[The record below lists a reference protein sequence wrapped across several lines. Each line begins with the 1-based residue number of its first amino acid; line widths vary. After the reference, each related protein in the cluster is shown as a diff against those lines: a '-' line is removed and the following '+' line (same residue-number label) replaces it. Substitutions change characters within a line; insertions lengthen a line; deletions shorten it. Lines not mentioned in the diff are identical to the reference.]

1 MQRRWIF
8 NLVFLLILILALT
21 LLLRGS
27 SPEPRADL
35 SNEQRTLAS
44 FEKVD
49 DFPLY
54 VMTYYGDYGFDD
66 YLKEGEGTLENTS
79 LSTAPQWGC
88 TTFSTSSPDSD
99 YLLGRNFDWY
109 DHPALLLFTDP
120 PEANAS
126 VTMVDLHYLEFLK
139 DEPPSDQALQNLF
152 TAPYWSFDGMNE
164 YGLAVSI
171 MAVPSANSHRDP
183 EKVTISSLEVVRL
196 MLDYAKDVD
205 EAVLLLGQY
214 NIDFGGGPPL
224 HYLIADQA
232 GNSIVI
238 EFIDGEMVI
247 LEAEE
252 PWQVSTNFL
261 ISVEKPQGSDS
272 SCWRYN
278 LVYKELQTLA
288 GDTNIEDSMR
298 ILEAVAQS
306 GSYPTIWSVVYNRT
320 SGQISLVV
328 GRQYNKVHQFELKV
342 AE

>member
-1 MQRRWIF
+1 MRRRWIF
-8 NLVFLLILILALT
+8 NLALLLILVLALSI
-21 LLLRGS
+21 LLWGS
-27 SPEPRADL
+27 SPEALTD
-35 SNEQRTLAS
+35 EQRTLAS

-54 VMTYYGDYGFDD
+54 VMTYFGDYGFAD
-66 YLKEGEGTLENTS
+66 YLEEGLQAFENTS
-79 LSTAPQWGC
+79 FSTDSQWGC
-88 TTFSTSSPDSD
+88 TTFSTSNPNSD
-99 YLLGRNFDWY
+99 YLLSRNFDWY

-126 VTMVDLHYLEFLK
+126 VTMVDLHYLGFLK

-171 MAVPSANSHRDP
+171 MAVPSADLHRDP
-183 EKVTISSLEVVRL
+183 EKVTISSLEVIRL

-205 EAVLLLGQY
+205 EAVALVGQY

-232 GNSIVI
+232 GDSIVI
-238 EFIDGEMVI
+238 EFIDGEMVL
-247 LEAEE
+247 LEAED

-261 ISVEKPQGSDS
+261 ISIEKPQGSDS

-278 LVYKELQTLA
+278 LVFEELHTVA
-288 GDTNIEDSMR
+288 GNARSEDSMR

-306 GSYPTIWSVVYNRT
+306 GSYPTIWSIVYNRT
-320 SGQISLVV
+320 SGEISVVV
-328 GRQYNKVHQFELKV
+328 GRQYDEEHHFKLKV
-342 AE
+342 AD